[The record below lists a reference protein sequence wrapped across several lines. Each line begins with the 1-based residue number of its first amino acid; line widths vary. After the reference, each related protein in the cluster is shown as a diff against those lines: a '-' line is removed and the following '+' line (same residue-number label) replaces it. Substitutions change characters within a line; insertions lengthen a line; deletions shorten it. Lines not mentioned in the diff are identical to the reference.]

1 MGKKDVLMWNEFHI
15 RTLNIHIW
23 IRKSGVM
30 VVILPTNKKKV
41 IKHKMKK
48 KVLILGLMSLVFAD
62 VHAVGNYWPLDS
74 LRARAVSNNKSLLM
88 EEQNKVAAH
97 YVHKSAKTNF
107 LPKVSATGAYM
118 YTSRELSLLSDD
130 QKHKLS
136 NIGTGLSALVPDLAP
151 MSAHLNSAGQGLV
164 DALHTDTRN
173 AGVVAV
179 TLTQPLYMG
188 GKIRA
193 YNKIT
198 EYAEQ
203 ASGTMYD
210 KTLQDIIVEVDDA
223 YWNLVALHSKKKL
236 AEGYKTLVDKLE
248 SDVEQLVK
256 EGMATK
262 SDLLSVKVKVN
273 EAGVALI
280 QVNNGI
286 ELSRMNLCRI
296 CGLDMDEP
304 IEVEDNIDNNTQTAE
319 AIGNGELVNQA
330 ADNLMQQ
337 AESNRKELQ
346 ALYLKNKIYDEKI
359 KLARAEYLP
368 KLALMGGYLASNP
381 SVFNS
386 FEHRFKGMWNVG
398 VTLNVPILTWGD
410 RSYKVKAAKA
420 EACMHR
426 YETEEVREKIELQ
439 VNQCR
444 QKLQESLE
452 RYQTTVRSVDE
463 AEENLRYANHGM
475 KEGVVTLSNVMEA
488 QTAWLKAKSEW
499 VNAQVD
505 VRLANLYLRKAI
517 GAIDT
522 HL

>member
-1 MGKKDVLMWNEFHI
+1 
-15 RTLNIHIW
+15 
-23 IRKSGVM
+23 
-30 VVILPTNKKKV
+30 
-41 IKHKMKK
+41 
-48 KVLILGLMSLVFAD
+48 MSLALANA
-62 VHAVGNYWPLDS
+62 HAVGNYWPLDS

-88 EEQNKVAAH
+88 AEQKKVAAS
-97 YVHKSAKTNF
+97 YTHKSAKTNY

-118 YTSRELSLLSDD
+118 YTSREMSLLSDE
-130 QKHKLS
+130 QKHTLS
-136 NIGTGLSALVPDLAP
+136 NIGTGLSAMVPDLAP
-151 MSAHLNSAGQGLV
+151 MSSQLNSAGQGLV

-173 AGVVAV
+173 AGIVAV
-179 TLTQPLYMG
+179 TLTQPIYMG

-203 ASGTMYD
+203 ASGTIYD
-210 KTLQDIIVEVDDA
+210 KTLQDIIVDVDEA

-236 AEGYKTLVDKLE
+236 AEGYKTLVEKLE

-262 SDLLSVKVKVN
+262 ADLLSVKVKVN
-273 EAGVALI
+273 EAGVTLI

-304 IEVEDNIDNNTQTAE
+304 IDVEDNMDNKTSIADFDDN
-319 AIGNGELVNQA
+319 VDMSNQS
-330 ADNLMQQ
+330 ADYMVQQ
-337 AESNRKELQ
+337 AEGNRKELQ
-346 ALYLKNKIYDEKI
+346 ALELQNKIYDEKI

-368 KLALMGGYLASNP
+368 KVALMGGYLASNP

-386 FEHRFKGMWNVG
+386 FERKMKGMWNVG
-398 VTLNVPILTWGD
+398 ITLNVPILTWGD

-426 YETEEVREKIELQ
+426 YETEEVKEKIELQ

-444 QKLQESLE
+444 QKLQESQE
-452 RYQTTVRSVDE
+452 RYQTTLRSVDE

-475 KEGVVTLSNVMEA
+475 KEGVITLSNVMEA

-505 VRLANLYLRKAI
+505 VRLANLYLKKAI
-517 GAIDT
+517 GTINT
-522 HL
+522 HI

>member
-1 MGKKDVLMWNEFHI
+1 
-15 RTLNIHIW
+15 
-23 IRKSGVM
+23 
-30 VVILPTNKKKV
+30 
-41 IKHKMKK
+41 
-48 KVLILGLMSLVFAD
+48 MSLALANA
-62 VHAVGNYWPLDS
+62 HAVGNYWPLDS

-88 EEQNKVAAH
+88 AEQKKVAAS
-97 YVHKSAKTNF
+97 YTHKSAKTNY

-118 YTSRELSLLSDD
+118 YTSREMSLLSDE
-130 QKHKLS
+130 QKHTLS
-136 NIGTGLSALVPDLAP
+136 NIGTGLSAMVPDLAP
-151 MSAHLNSAGQGLV
+151 MSSQLNSAGQGLV

-173 AGVVAV
+173 AGIVAV
-179 TLTQPLYMG
+179 TLTQPIYMG

-203 ASGTMYD
+203 ASGTIYD
-210 KTLQDIIVEVDDA
+210 KTLQDIIVDVDEA

-236 AEGYKTLVDKLE
+236 AEGYKTLVEKLE

-262 SDLLSVKVKVN
+262 ADLLSVKVKVN
-273 EAGVALI
+273 EAGVTLI

-304 IEVEDNIDNNTQTAE
+304 IDVEDNMDNKTSIADFDDN
-319 AIGNGELVNQA
+319 VDMSNQS
-330 ADNLMQQ
+330 ADYMVQQ
-337 AESNRKELQ
+337 AEGNRKELQ
-346 ALYLKNKIYDEKI
+346 ALELQNKIYDEKI

-368 KLALMGGYLASNP
+368 KVALMGGYLASNP

-386 FEHRFKGMWNVG
+386 FERKMKGLWNVG
-398 VTLNVPILTWGD
+398 ITLNVPILTWGD

-426 YETEEVREKIELQ
+426 YETEEVKEKIELQ

-444 QKLQESLE
+444 QKLQESQE
-452 RYQTTVRSVDE
+452 RYQTTLRSVDE

-475 KEGVVTLSNVMEA
+475 KEGVITLSNVMEA

-505 VRLANLYLRKAI
+505 VRLANLYLKRAI
-517 GAIDT
+517 GTINT
-522 HL
+522 HI

>member
-1 MGKKDVLMWNEFHI
+1 MAAAFVN
-15 RTLNIHIW
+15 
-23 IRKSGVM
+23 
-30 VVILPTNKKKV
+30 
-41 IKHKMKK
+41 
-48 KVLILGLMSLVFAD
+48 A
-62 VHAVGNYWPLDS
+62 HAIDNRWPLDT

-88 EEQNKVAAH
+88 AEQNKVAAH
-97 YVHKSAKTNF
+97 YTHKSATTNF
-107 LPKVSATGAYM
+107 LPKVSGTVAYM
-118 YTSRELSLLSDD
+118 YTSRELSLLSDN
-130 QKHKLS
+130 QKQTLS
-136 NIGTGLSALVPDLAP
+136 NIGTGLSAMVPDLAP
-151 MSAHLNSAGQGLV
+151 LAPKLNAAGSRLV

-173 AGVVAV
+173 AGVMAV
-179 TLTQPLYMG
+179 MLTQPIYMG

-203 ASGTMYD
+203 AAGTMYD

-236 AEGYKTLVDKLE
+236 AESYKALVDKLE

-273 EAGVALI
+273 EAGVTLI

-296 CGLDMDEP
+296 CGLDMNQP
-304 IEVEDNIDNNTQTAE
+304 IEVEDDIDHKAQSAE
-319 AIGNGELVNQA
+319 AIGNAGLADQT
-330 ADNLMQQ
+330 ADNLVQQ

-346 ALYLKNKIYDEKI
+346 ALNLKNKIYDEKI

-368 KLALMGGYLASNP
+368 KLALMGGYMASNP

-386 FEHRFKGMWNVG
+386 FEHRLKGMWNVG

-426 YETEEVREKIELQ
+426 YETEEVKEKIELQ
-439 VNQCR
+439 VNQCL

-452 RYQTTVRSVDE
+452 RYQTTLRSVDE
-463 AEENLRYANHGM
+463 AEENLRYANLGM

-505 VRLANLYLRKAI
+505 VRLANLYLKKAI
-517 GAIDT
+517 GSIST
-522 HL
+522 QI

>member
-1 MGKKDVLMWNEFHI
+1 
-15 RTLNIHIW
+15 
-23 IRKSGVM
+23 
-30 VVILPTNKKKV
+30 
-41 IKHKMKK
+41 
-48 KVLILGLMSLVFAD
+48 MSLALANA
-62 VHAVGNYWPLDS
+62 HAVGNYWPLDS
-74 LRARAVSNNKSLLM
+74 LRARAISNNKSLLM
-88 EEQNKVAAH
+88 AEQKKVAAS
-97 YVHKSAKTNF
+97 YTHKSAKTNY

-118 YTSRELSLLSDD
+118 YTSREMSLLSDE
-130 QKHKLS
+130 QKHTLS
-136 NIGTGLSALVPDLAP
+136 NIGTGLSAMVPDLAP
-151 MSAHLNSAGQGLV
+151 MSSQLNSAGQGLV

-173 AGVVAV
+173 AGIVAV
-179 TLTQPLYMG
+179 TLTQPIYMG

-203 ASGTMYD
+203 ASGTIYD
-210 KTLQDIIVEVDDA
+210 KTLQDIIVDVDEA

-236 AEGYKTLVDKLE
+236 AEGYKTLVEKLE

-262 SDLLSVKVKVN
+262 ADLLSVKVKVN
-273 EAGVALI
+273 EAGVTLI

-304 IEVEDNIDNNTQTAE
+304 IDVEDNMDNKTSIADFDDN
-319 AIGNGELVNQA
+319 VDMSNQS
-330 ADNLMQQ
+330 ADYMVQQ
-337 AESNRKELQ
+337 AEGNRKELQ
-346 ALYLKNKIYDEKI
+346 ALELQNKIYDEKI

-368 KLALMGGYLASNP
+368 KVALMGGYLASNP

-386 FEHRFKGMWNVG
+386 FERKMKGLWNVG
-398 VTLNVPILTWGD
+398 ITLNVPILTWGD

-426 YETEEVREKIELQ
+426 YETEEVKEKIELQ

-444 QKLQESLE
+444 QKLQESQE
-452 RYQTTVRSVDE
+452 RYQTTLRSVDE

-475 KEGVVTLSNVMEA
+475 KEGVITLSNVMEA

-505 VRLANLYLRKAI
+505 VRLANLYLKKAI
-517 GAIDT
+517 GTINT
-522 HL
+522 HI

>member
-1 MGKKDVLMWNEFHI
+1 
-15 RTLNIHIW
+15 
-23 IRKSGVM
+23 
-30 VVILPTNKKKV
+30 
-41 IKHKMKK
+41 
-48 KVLILGLMSLVFAD
+48 MSLALANA
-62 VHAVGNYWPLDS
+62 HAVGNYWPLDS

-88 EEQNKVAAH
+88 AEQKKVAAS
-97 YVHKSAKTNF
+97 YTHKSAKTNY

-118 YTSRELSLLSDD
+118 YTSREMSLLSDE
-130 QKHKLS
+130 QKHTLS
-136 NIGTGLSALVPDLAP
+136 NIGTGLSAMVPDLAP
-151 MSAHLNSAGQGLV
+151 MSSQLNSAGQGLV

-173 AGVVAV
+173 AGIVAV
-179 TLTQPLYMG
+179 TLTQPIYMG

-203 ASGTMYD
+203 ASGTIYD
-210 KTLQDIIVEVDDA
+210 KTLQDIIVDVDEA

-236 AEGYKTLVDKLE
+236 AEGYKTLVEKLE

-262 SDLLSVKVKVN
+262 ADLLSVKVKVN
-273 EAGVALI
+273 EAGVTLI

-296 CGLDMDEP
+296 CGIDMDEP
-304 IEVEDNIDNNTQTAE
+304 IDVEDNMDNKTSIADFDDN
-319 AIGNGELVNQA
+319 VDMSNQS
-330 ADNLMQQ
+330 ADYMVQQ
-337 AESNRKELQ
+337 AEGNRKELQ
-346 ALYLKNKIYDEKI
+346 ALELQNKIYDEKI

-368 KLALMGGYLASNP
+368 KVALMGGYLASNP

-386 FEHRFKGMWNVG
+386 FERKMKGLWNVG
-398 VTLNVPILTWGD
+398 ITLNVPILTWGD

-426 YETEEVREKIELQ
+426 YETEEVKEKIELQ

-444 QKLQESLE
+444 QKLQESQE
-452 RYQTTVRSVDE
+452 RYQTTLRSVDE

-475 KEGVVTLSNVMEA
+475 KEGVITLSNVMEA

-505 VRLANLYLRKAI
+505 VRLANLYLKKAI
-517 GAIDT
+517 GTINT
-522 HL
+522 HI

>member
-1 MGKKDVLMWNEFHI
+1 
-15 RTLNIHIW
+15 
-23 IRKSGVM
+23 
-30 VVILPTNKKKV
+30 
-41 IKHKMKK
+41 MKK
-48 KVLILGLMSLVFAD
+48 KVFMLGLLSLAVVNA
-62 VHAVGNYWPLDS
+62 HAIGNYWPLDS
-74 LRARAVSNNKSLLM
+74 LRARAVSNNKTLLM

-97 YVHKSAKTNF
+97 YTHKSATTNF
-107 LPKVSATGAYM
+107 LPKISATGAYM
-118 YTSRELSLLSDD
+118 YTSRELSLLSDE
-130 QKHKLS
+130 QKHTLS

-151 MSAHLNSAGQGLV
+151 MSSHLNSAGQGLV

-198 EYAEQ
+198 EYAEL

-236 AEGYKTLVDKLE
+236 AEGYKALVEKLE
-248 SDVEQLVK
+248 SDVEKLVE

-262 SDLLSVKVKVN
+262 ADLLSVKVKVN
-273 EAGVALI
+273 EAGVTLI

-304 IEVEDNIDNNTQTAE
+304 IDVEDDMDDKAQTDE
-319 AIGNGELVNQA
+319 AIGNAELA
-330 ADNLMQQ
+330 SRDADYLVEQ

-346 ALYLKNKIYDEKI
+346 ALDLKNKIYDEKI

-368 KLALMGGYLASNP
+368 KLALMGGYMASNP

-386 FEHRFKGMWNVG
+386 FERKMKGMWNVG

-420 EACMHR
+420 EASMHR

-505 VRLANLYLRKAI
+505 IRLASLYLRKAI
-517 GAIDT
+517 GDINT
-522 HL
+522 QI

>member
-1 MGKKDVLMWNEFHI
+1 
-15 RTLNIHIW
+15 
-23 IRKSGVM
+23 
-30 VVILPTNKKKV
+30 
-41 IKHKMKK
+41 MKK
-48 KVLILGLMSLVFAD
+48 KVFMLGLLSLVVVNA
-62 VHAVGNYWPLDS
+62 HAIGNYWPLDS
-74 LRARAVSNNKSLLM
+74 LRAWAVSNNKTLLM

-97 YVHKSAKTNF
+97 YTHKSAKTNF
-107 LPKVSATGAYM
+107 LPKISATGAYM
-118 YTSRELSLLSDD
+118 YTSRELSLLSDE
-130 QKHKLS
+130 QKHTLS
-136 NIGTGLSALVPDLAP
+136 NIGTGLSALIPNLAP
-151 MSAHLNSAGQGLV
+151 MSTQLNTAGQGLV
-164 DALHTDTRN
+164 DALHTDTRS

-236 AEGYKTLVDKLE
+236 AEGYKALVEKLE
-248 SDVEQLVK
+248 SDVEKLVE
-256 EGMATK
+256 EGLATK

-273 EAGVALI
+273 EAGVTLI

-296 CGLDMDEP
+296 CGLEMDEP
-304 IEVEDNIDNNTQTAE
+304 IDVEDDMDDKEQTAE
-319 AIGNGELVNQA
+319 VIGNTELA
-330 ADNLMQQ
+330 SRGADNLVEQ
-337 AESNRKELQ
+337 AKSNRKELQ
-346 ALYLKNKIYDEKI
+346 ALDLKNKIYDEKI

-368 KLALMGGYLASNP
+368 KLALVGGYMASNP

-386 FEHRFKGMWNVG
+386 FERKLKGMWNVG

-420 EACMHR
+420 EASMHR
-426 YETEEVREKIELQ
+426 YETEEAREKIELQ

-444 QKLQESLE
+444 QELQESLE

-517 GAIDT
+517 GVINT
-522 HL
+522 QI

>member
-1 MGKKDVLMWNEFHI
+1 
-15 RTLNIHIW
+15 
-23 IRKSGVM
+23 
-30 VVILPTNKKKV
+30 
-41 IKHKMKK
+41 
-48 KVLILGLMSLVFAD
+48 MSLALANA
-62 VHAVGNYWPLDS
+62 HAVGNYWPLDS

-88 EEQNKVAAH
+88 AEQKKVAAS
-97 YVHKSAKTNF
+97 YTHKSAKTNY

-118 YTSRELSLLSDD
+118 YTSREMSLLSDE
-130 QKHKLS
+130 QKHTLS
-136 NIGTGLSALVPDLAP
+136 NIGTGLSAMVPDLAP
-151 MSAHLNSAGQGLV
+151 MSSQLNSAGQGLV

-173 AGVVAV
+173 AGIVAV
-179 TLTQPLYMG
+179 TLTQPIYMG

-203 ASGTMYD
+203 ASGTIYD
-210 KTLQDIIVEVDDA
+210 KTLQDIIVDVDEA

-236 AEGYKTLVDKLE
+236 AEGYKTLVEKLE

-262 SDLLSVKVKVN
+262 ADLLSVKVKVN
-273 EAGVALI
+273 EAGVTLI

-304 IEVEDNIDNNTQTAE
+304 IDVEDNMDNKTSIADFDDN
-319 AIGNGELVNQA
+319 VDMSNQS
-330 ADNLMQQ
+330 ADYMVQQ
-337 AESNRKELQ
+337 AEGNRKELQ
-346 ALYLKNKIYDEKI
+346 ALELQNKIYDEKI

-368 KLALMGGYLASNP
+368 KVALMGGYLASNP

-386 FEHRFKGMWNVG
+386 FERKMKGLWNVG
-398 VTLNVPILTWGD
+398 ITLNVPILTWGD

-426 YETEEVREKIELQ
+426 YETEEVKEKIELQ

-444 QKLQESLE
+444 QKLQESQE
-452 RYQTTVRSVDE
+452 RYQTTLRSVDE
-463 AEENLRYANHGM
+463 AEENLRY
-475 KEGVVTLSNVMEA
+475 
-488 QTAWLKAKSEW
+488 
-499 VNAQVD
+499 D
-505 VRLANLYLRKAI
+505 NL
-517 GAIDT
+517 D
-522 HL
+522 

>member
-1 MGKKDVLMWNEFHI
+1 
-15 RTLNIHIW
+15 
-23 IRKSGVM
+23 
-30 VVILPTNKKKV
+30 
-41 IKHKMKK
+41 
-48 KVLILGLMSLVFAD
+48 MSLALANA
-62 VHAVGNYWPLDS
+62 HAVGNYWPLDS

-88 EEQNKVAAH
+88 AEQKKVAAS
-97 YVHKSAKTNF
+97 YTHKSAKTNY

-118 YTSRELSLLSDD
+118 YTSREMSLLSDE
-130 QKHKLS
+130 QKHTLS
-136 NIGTGLSALVPDLAP
+136 NIGTGLSAMVPDLAP
-151 MSAHLNSAGQGLV
+151 MSSQLNSAGQGLV

-173 AGVVAV
+173 AGIVAV
-179 TLTQPLYMG
+179 TLTQPIYMG

-203 ASGTMYD
+203 ASGTIYD
-210 KTLQDIIVEVDDA
+210 KTLQDIIVDVDEA

-236 AEGYKTLVDKLE
+236 AEGYKTLVEKLE

-262 SDLLSVKVKVN
+262 ADLLSVKVKVN
-273 EAGVALI
+273 EAGVTLI

-296 CGLDMDEP
+296 CGIDMDEP
-304 IEVEDNIDNNTQTAE
+304 IDVEDNMDNKTSIADFDDN
-319 AIGNGELVNQA
+319 VDMSNQS
-330 ADNLMQQ
+330 ADYMVQQ
-337 AESNRKELQ
+337 AEGNRKELQ
-346 ALYLKNKIYDEKI
+346 ALELQNKIYDEKI

-368 KLALMGGYLASNP
+368 KVALMGGYLASNP

-386 FEHRFKGMWNVG
+386 FERKMKGLWNVCI
-398 VTLNVPILTWGD
+398 TLNVPILTWGD

-426 YETEEVREKIELQ
+426 YETEEVKEKIELQ

-444 QKLQESLE
+444 QKLQESQE
-452 RYQTTVRSVDE
+452 RYQTTLRSVDE

-475 KEGVVTLSNVMEA
+475 KEGVITLSNVMEA

-505 VRLANLYLRKAI
+505 VRLANLYLKKAI
-517 GAIDT
+517 GTINT
-522 HL
+522 HI

>member
-1 MGKKDVLMWNEFHI
+1 
-15 RTLNIHIW
+15 
-23 IRKSGVM
+23 
-30 VVILPTNKKKV
+30 
-41 IKHKMKK
+41 
-48 KVLILGLMSLVFAD
+48 MSLALANA
-62 VHAVGNYWPLDS
+62 HAVGNYWPLDS

-88 EEQNKVAAH
+88 AEQKKVAAS
-97 YVHKSAKTNF
+97 YTHKSAKTNY

-118 YTSRELSLLSDD
+118 YTSRDMSLLSDE
-130 QKHKLS
+130 QKHTLS
-136 NIGTGLSALVPDLAP
+136 NIGTGLSAMVPDLAP
-151 MSAHLNSAGQGLV
+151 MSSQLNSAGQGLV

-173 AGVVAV
+173 AGIVAV
-179 TLTQPLYMG
+179 TLTQPIYMG

-203 ASGTMYD
+203 ASGTIYD
-210 KTLQDIIVEVDDA
+210 KTLQDIIVDVDEA

-236 AEGYKTLVDKLE
+236 AEGYKTLVEKLE

-262 SDLLSVKVKVN
+262 ADLLSVKVKVN
-273 EAGVALI
+273 EAGVTLI

-304 IEVEDNIDNNTQTAE
+304 IDVEDNMDNKTSIADFDDN
-319 AIGNGELVNQA
+319 VDMSNQS
-330 ADNLMQQ
+330 ADYMVQQ
-337 AESNRKELQ
+337 AEGNRKELQ
-346 ALYLKNKIYDEKI
+346 ALELQNKIYDEKI

-368 KLALMGGYLASNP
+368 KVALMGGYLASNP

-386 FEHRFKGMWNVG
+386 FERKMKGLWNVG
-398 VTLNVPILTWGD
+398 ITLNVPILTWGD

-426 YETEEVREKIELQ
+426 YETEEVKEKIELQ

-444 QKLQESLE
+444 QKLQESQE
-452 RYQTTVRSVDE
+452 RYQTTLRSVDE

-475 KEGVVTLSNVMEA
+475 KEGVITLSNVMEA

-505 VRLANLYLRKAI
+505 VRLANLYLKKAI
-517 GAIDT
+517 GTINT
-522 HL
+522 HI